1 MSKDQI
7 RQKANVKCDALWF
20 ASQDWGAQSRASA
33 KVLVWFVSM
42 ACFAQRCW
50 FGSRAWPAPTGGI
63 DMLGWF
69 SVGAGHARD
78 LLYFSAAK
86 VLLG

>member
-1 MSKDQI
+1 M
-7 RQKANVKCDALWF
+7 NVLCVQCGMRLY
-20 ASQDWGAQSRASA
+20 R
-33 KVLVWFVSM
+33 
-42 ACFAQRCW
+42 R
-50 FGSRAWPAPTGGI
+50 GGI
-63 DMLGWF
+63 GMLGWF